1 MTKPAPPI
9 THIITGLEVGGAER
23 ALYTLLTNGLE
34 GPFRNH
40 VISLMGPGHYGP
52 LLEQAG
58 IPVTCLHMRP
68 GRPSLR
74 ALRGLRAACSLRPP
88 ALIQGWMTHGNLAAS
103 FARRFGQ
110 PKAALAWNIRWTL
123 EGLPQARPM
132 TRGLTWLG
140 ARLSSGPQAI
150 IYNSQRGREQHA
162 VHGYS
167 DIRALHVPNGF
178 DTTLWAT
185 NLDRRN
191 MIRAELGLTP
201 DDRVIGFVGRGHDDK
216 DPENLFRAFE
226 KVAQRHPR
234 AVLVAVGRDLA
245 PLARK
250 SERVILT
257 GQRGDIP
264 RLMQAF
270 DLLCLSSR
278 VEGFP
283 NVIGEAMASGV
294 PSVTTDVGDAGMI
307 VGETGWVVQ
316 PRDSDALA
324 QALCAALDVPVAR
337 LQAMGQAARARI
349 DADFSIAA
357 IVGRYTALY
366 DRLIVEGR

>member
-1 MTKPAPPI
+1 MHQHAPPI

-34 GPFRNH
+34 GPFRNR

-74 ALRGLRAACSLRPP
+74 ALRRVLAACSQQPS
-88 ALIQGWMTHGNLAAS
+88 AVIQGWMTHGNLAAS
-103 FARRFGQ
+103 LARRFAQ

-132 TRGLTWLG
+132 TRALTHLG

-150 IYNSQRGREQHA
+150 IYNARRARDQHA
-162 VHGYS
+162 ALGYCDTHAS
-167 DIRALHVPNGF
+167 HMPNGF
-178 DTTLWAT
+178 DTTFWSPNPGMRKDVRT
-185 NLDRRN
+185 
-191 MIRAELGLTP
+191 ELGLSQT
-201 DDRVIGFVGRGHDDK
+201 DRVIGFVGRDHADK
-216 DPENLFRAFE
+216 DPECLFRAFARIE
-226 KVAQRHPR
+226 QPQPQ
-234 AVLVAVGRDLA
+234 AVLVAVGRNLA
-245 PLARK
+245 QFAPK
-250 SERVILT
+250 SGRIIVT
-257 GQRGDIP
+257 GQRADVP

-294 PSVTTDVGDAGMI
+294 PCVTTDVGDAGMI
-307 VGETGWVVQ
+307 VGETGWIVP

-324 QALCAALDVPVAR
+324 QALCAALDLPAAR
-337 LQAMGQAARARI
+337 LQERGQAARARI
-349 DADFSIAA
+349 EAKFSISSVVAQY
-357 IVGRYTALY
+357 VALY
-366 DRLIVEGR
+366 TRLIQERP